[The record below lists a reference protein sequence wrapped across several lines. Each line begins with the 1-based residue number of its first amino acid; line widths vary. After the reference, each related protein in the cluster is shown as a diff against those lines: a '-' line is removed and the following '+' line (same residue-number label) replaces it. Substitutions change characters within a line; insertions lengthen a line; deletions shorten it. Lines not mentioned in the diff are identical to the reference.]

1 MGRLNA
7 WFRDRTGLPS
17 LGETLRAPASWNAA
31 FGGGVG
37 VLVLV
42 QVITGIS
49 LAAYYQP
56 TLEGAYPS
64 VQFILFDLRAGWLIR
79 SLHLWGQH
87 LLVVALLGWL
97 GFGLVRR
104 SYEKPRE
111 LSWCL
116 LVGAL
121 FLVLGAG
128 QTGQVL
134 PLDEDGWNGALI
146 ASNVAGGAG
155 AWVLG
160 GRSVSDF
167 TIGRFFA
174 AHALVLP
181 LFWGMALLG
190 HHALH
195 RRHPESPG
203 GTYLER
209 LGLGAVGALALV
221 STLAVIFP
229 LGVGPRGSAT
239 GVSAL
244 AKPHWYLLPVYQILK
259 FAQVWQA
266 NLALGMVFLF
276 LLSLPFQKRAVAVAG
291 SVAVLGALLGLG
303 AWGALA
309 R

>member
-1 MGRLNA
+1 MNRLSA
-7 WFRDRTGLPS
+7 WLRDRTGLPS
-17 LGETLRAPASWNAA
+17 LGETLRGPASWNAA
-31 FGGGVG
+31 FGGVVG

-42 QVITGIS
+42 QGMTGIS
-49 LAAYYQP
+49 LAAYYKP

-64 VQFILFDLRAGWLIR
+64 VQFILFDLRLGWLIR

-87 LLVVALLGWL
+87 LLVLSLLSWL

-111 LSWCL
+111 LSWFL

-121 FLVLGAG
+121 FTVLLAG

-146 ASNVAGGAG
+146 ASNVAGPA
-155 AWVLG
+155 APWVLG

-167 TIGRFFA
+167 TVGRFFA

-181 LFWGMALLG
+181 LVWGMALLG

-195 RRHPESPG
+195 RRHPEFPG

-209 LGLGAVGALALV
+209 LGLGAALALALL
-221 STLAVIFP
+221 STLAVAFP

-266 NLALGMVFLF
+266 NLALGAVFLF
-276 LLSLPFQKRAVAVAG
+276 LLSLPFQKRAVALAG
-291 SVAVLGALLGLG
+291 SVVVIGTLVALGVLGAL
-303 AWGALA
+303 A